1 MWQNS
6 AKKCS
11 RQENSM
17 GEISRD
23 KPLEDLEAVLCGQNL
38 DHELGVI
45 CDMSQAGE
53 GRYPGVR

>member
-1 MWQNS
+1 
-6 AKKCS
+6 
-11 RQENSM
+11 M
-17 GEISRD
+17 GEIPRD

-53 GRYPGVR
+53 GTYPGVR